1 MVCNYGQYELY
12 WIEIL
17 RVLDMTYM
25 VEVILLKL
33 RS

>member
-1 MVCNYGQYELY
+1 VCNYGQYKLY
-12 WIEIL
+12 QIGIL
-17 RVLDMTYM
+17 SVLDLTYM

>member
-1 MVCNYGQYELY
+1 MVCNYEQYELY
-12 WIEIL
+12 QIEIL
-17 RVLDMTYM
+17 RVLDLTYM

>member
-1 MVCNYGQYELY
+1 MVYNYGQYELY
-12 WIEIL
+12 QIGIQ
-17 RVLDMTYM
+17 RVLDLTYM